1 MYIFVV
7 IVTGIIQ
14 VFFSVSVP
22 VCSVLNVVQTRVVH
36 RNLIRFCDPALSSTV
51 QFGLFH
57 CKPVSHLRYR
67 KRRDFSSKFSI
78 IFYFMMSLSVTH
90 RSLKP
95 RLTNKS

>member
-36 RNLIRFCDPALSSTV
+36 RNLIRFCDPALSVHS
-51 QFGLFH
+51 L
-57 CKPVSHLRYR
+57 LR
-67 KRRDFSSKFSI
+67 FA
-78 IFYFMMSLSVTH
+78 
-90 RSLKP
+90 
-95 RLTNKS
+95 